1 MAKEL
6 IDFGSDVRPIHNDE
20 TLIEY
25 YISVREKQLESST
38 KDSTESA
45 WNSFKEFVESS
56 DAWMIDITD
65 NEDIEN
71 IEADTVIDWI
81 EHQRNHSK
89 DSSISS
95 TVGRLSS
102 MVSWLNDRSVASGN
116 PFSVAKESVEFD
128 AKPTSKVNIND
139 NDLREAIL
147 DINNP
152 LTLVIVVTL
161 LKTGLRIAELTNL
174 DERDVHLNHP
184 ISERLEANRPA
195 LVGKPNTIYVDSS
208 ISDTDVTDDSNDRL
222 DSSKPASTRIVP
234 LDDDVVDVLG
244 WYLSLRPAPD
254 SELSPVFVNE
264 YSSSKTKAC
273 TRIGAEAARERFT
286 EWADTNG
293 WYDADNTGSVKPHWC
308 RHWFTTKV
316 RTNVDTA
323 MIEVGNEDDYLDY
336 LRGDTSSG
344 TKSDYIQMG
353 WGNDHWMRSTLNDA
367 LPCLIDN
374 E

>member
-1 MAKEL
+1 MAREL
-6 IDFGSDVRPIHNDE
+6 IDFGSDVRPIYDDE

-25 YISVREKQLESST
+25 YLSVRKKQLGAKT
-38 KDSTESA
+38 KDNIESA
-45 WNSFKEFVESS
+45 WNLLKEFIESS

-81 EHQRNHSK
+81 EYQRNHK
-89 DSSISS
+89 QDSSISKN
-95 TVGRLSS
+95 VGSLSS
-102 MVSWLNDRSVASGN
+102 MVAWLNDRSVASGN
-116 PFSVAKESVEFD
+116 PFSVAKENVEFD
-128 AKPTSKVNIND
+128 IEPTPKVDVDD

-147 DINNP
+147 DIKNP

-161 LKTGLRIAELTNL
+161 LKAGLRIAELTNL

-184 ISERLEANRPA
+184 ISERLEAHRPK
-195 LVGKPNTIYVDSS
+195 LVGKPNTIYIDSS
-208 ISDTDVTDDSNDRL
+208 ISDADVADNSNDRI

-254 SELSPVFVNE
+254 SELNPVFVNE
-264 YSSSKTKAC
+264 SGGGGRKAC
-273 TRIGAEAARERFT
+273 TRITAKTARGRFN
-286 EWADTNG
+286 EWADTNN

-316 RTNVDTA
+316 RTNVDPD
-323 MIEVGNEDDYLDY
+323 MVEVGNEDDYLDY

-344 TKSDYIQMG
+344 TKSDYIQMS
-353 WGNDHWMRSTLNDA
+353 WGNDHWMRSALNDA